1 MAIPEELL
9 NKWAKP
15 TPNDK
20 ATQTYH
26 KFKEIIESVYH
37 GEVEV
42 FLQGS
47 YANDTNI
54 KSESDVD
61 IVMLYKDVHCY
72 RRWDSSS
79 PNSYDPTIIS
89 LRDYT
94 YNLLNCKS
102 NFILTKGSKTVKY
115 AGSQNYLAV
124 DLVPAGNY
132 SGPTGDTGIAIY
144 DSQDRHI
151 YYNHPK
157 HHIKNG
163 HEKNANTNGNYKKT
177 VRMFKW
183 AKEKLV
189 EKGLLRSN
197 RAPSYFIECLLYN
210 VPNNLFV
217 NNNADC
223 FFNVL
228 KWLYQNRN
236 GLAKIKCQNGKH
248 YLFNE
253 GYVSFDRVYTYNKWN
268 IADAQAY
275 INALANLWN
284 NWGK

>member
-1 MAIPEELL
+1 MAIPEDLL

-42 FLQGS
+42 SLQGS

-61 IVMLYKDVHCY
+61 IVVLYKNIQCNRTVYNPH
-72 RRWDSSS
+72 
-79 PNSYDPTIIS
+79 SYDNWVKI
-89 LRDYT
+89 LKDYT
-94 YNLLNCKS
+94 YDLLNGKS

-115 AGSQNYLAV
+115 AGNQNYLAV
-124 DLVPAGNY
+124 DLVPACIY
-132 SGPTGDTGIAIY
+132 SGTTIGDSGIAIY
-144 DSQDRHI
+144 DSQDGYI
-151 YYNHPK
+151 YYNYPK
-157 HHIKNG
+157 QHINKG

-183 AKEKLV
+183 AKERLV
-189 EKGLLRSN
+189 EKGLLCSN

-210 VPNNLFV
+210 VPDDLFV

-223 FFNVL
+223 FFYVL

-236 GLAKIKCQNGKH
+236 SLTNIKCQNGKH

-253 GYVSFDRVYTYNKWN
+253 GYVNFERAYTYNKWN

-275 INALANLWN
+275 IIALANLWN

>member
-47 YANDTNI
+47 YSNDTNI

-61 IVMLYKDVHCY
+61 IVMLYKDVQCNRTLY
-72 RRWDSSS
+72 NPNAYDSR
-79 PNSYDPTIIS
+79 IKL
-89 LRDYT
+89 LRNYT
-94 YNLLNCKS
+94 YDLLNGKS

-115 AGSQNYLAV
+115 AGNQNYLAV
-124 DLVPAGNY
+124 DLVPAAIY
-132 SGPTGDTGIAIY
+132 SGTAIGDTGIAIY
-144 DSQDRHI
+144 DSQDGYI

-157 HHIKNG
+157 QHIKNG
-163 HEKNANTNGNYKKT
+163 SEKNANTNGNYKKT

-223 FFNVL
+223 FLNVL
-228 KWLYQNRN
+228 RWLYQNRN
-236 GLAKIKCQNGKH
+236 GLSKIKCQNGKH

-253 GYVSFDRVYTYNKWN
+253 GYVSFERVYVYNKWN

-275 INALANLWN
+275 INALVNFWN